1 MTNTAPNRT
10 NPLLNTNGRYRV
22 EFLDGRSP
30 DWQLNAS
37 SDSLSE
43 ARGMLDTLD
52 DMGYECQTRLVDTK
66 TGRDLSQ

>member
-1 MTNTAPNRT
+1 MKTILDT

-22 EFLDGRSP
+22 EFRDSRSP

-43 ARGMLDTLD
+43 AHAMLDTLD
-52 DMGYECQTRLVDTK
+52 DMGYDCETRLVDSQ
-66 TGRDLSQ
+66 TGRDLNSN